1 MFGLQPLIVPV
12 GRIALGRIFNVV
24 GSIIESI
31 ISSIQ
36 HFVESNS
43 LSLTYALTYPYLILA
58 RTSGSTFYGQVNS
71 ISLVRGALSSEA
83 HISIGLIFYIAYLY
97 LNIDSS
103 ILSQISCWLISGA
116 VNLISSISLN
126 IISHFYSTD
135 TLNAQIKPIHK
146 TPVALYLLTINLR
159 LFETGIKVV
168 DLLTPYKK
176 GGKLI

>member
-1 MFGLQPLIVPV
+1 VFGLQPLIVPV

-71 ISLVRGALSSEA
+71 ISLVRGALSSE
-83 HISIGLIFYIAYLY
+83 GLIFYIAYLY